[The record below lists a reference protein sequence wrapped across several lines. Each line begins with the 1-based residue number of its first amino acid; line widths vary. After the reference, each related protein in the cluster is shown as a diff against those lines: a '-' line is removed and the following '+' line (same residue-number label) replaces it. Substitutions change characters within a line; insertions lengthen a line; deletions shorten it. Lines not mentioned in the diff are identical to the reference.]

1 MLRIIEIENLEWL
14 VLNKICLKIN
24 FKENAKNM
32 DVGFWVKCLM
42 YILAIKV
49 SYVQSFNRQLFG
61 DGAFEGEINNK
72 VCNLLSTFMYWECY
86 F

>member
-1 MLRIIEIENLEWL
+1 
-14 VLNKICLKIN
+14 
-24 FKENAKNM
+24 M

-72 VCNLLSTFMYWECY
+72 VCNLLSTFMY
-86 F
+86 